1 MTSIVRRLCL
11 IAAVAVLA
19 ACASGSGNGYA
30 PASTATSAAVRAV
43 VPTYTVRDFVYR
55 VMPLRTQVPVR
66 PSGGIIYPADL
77 TNYGGPMLKTVVAHN
92 IYVNCPAKNQSCWG
106 APEGFQTKLTG
117 SSFAGLLTQYTGSAA
132 SSITFGEATAVAY
145 PVYRGSALYQNDLLQ
160 IVHRV
165 AAKTKKT
172 GYGDLYH
179 IFLPKGTDTCFDF
192 SRSCYSPDRPG
203 AFGFC
208 AYHAAV
214 RFSDIGTVIYSVEP
228 YQDIKGCSTAK
239 SAGASQRTNSTI
251 STLAHE
257 TFESITDP
265 GPKLAW
271 INYQYGELAD
281 ECEYFVSKV
290 SLQGTTYNTQPMYSN
305 RVHGCATR

>member
-1 MTSIVRRLCL
+1 MTSIVRRLCFV
-11 IAAVAVLA
+11 AAVVGLT
-19 ACASGSGNGYA
+19 ACANASDTGYA
-30 PASTATSAAVRAV
+30 PVSSGPAESAGAAGPR
-43 VPTYTVRDFVYR
+43 YSVRDFSYH
-55 VMPLRTQVPVR
+55 VMPLRKQR
-66 PSGGIIYPADL
+66 SARQSAGIIYPADL
-77 TNYGGPMLKTVVAHN
+77 TNYGGPMLKRVVAHN

-117 SSFAGLLTQYTGSAA
+117 SAFAGMLEQYTGSAA
-132 SSITFGEATAVAY
+132 SSITFGEGTAVAY
-145 PVYRGSALYQNDLLQ
+145 SVFPGSPLYENDLLQ
-160 IVHRV
+160 IVHQV
-165 AAKTKKT
+165 AAQMKKT
-172 GYGDLYH
+172 GYGNLYH

-208 AYHAAV
+208 AYHAAA

-228 YQDIKGCSTAK
+228 YQNVSGCLTVK
-239 SAGASQRTNSTI
+239 SAGASKLTNSTI

-290 SLQGTTYNTQPMYSN
+290 TLQGTAYNTQPMYSN
-305 RVHGCATR
+305 RVHGCTTH